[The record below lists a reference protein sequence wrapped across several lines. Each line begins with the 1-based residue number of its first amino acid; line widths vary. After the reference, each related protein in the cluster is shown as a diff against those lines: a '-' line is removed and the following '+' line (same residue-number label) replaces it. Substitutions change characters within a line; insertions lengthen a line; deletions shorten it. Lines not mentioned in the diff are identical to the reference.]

1 MNTLYRHRK
10 VPALLLGA
18 VLVALALVSL
28 AMPAHAADRHA
39 GYYYPPITSEE
50 TYVARAA
57 TLADASRDLR
67 VQFIVNITQQM
78 LSKPYPPDYVIFA
91 KGDEAQKMIIV
102 GMNEHGGMS
111 TLFRARATLAMLTG
125 IARGSKLFQDFGVDD
140 FFTFFD
146 LAKLFGFEQITVS
159 NGRDYAHQI
168 EIK

>member
-1 MNTLYRHRK
+1 MKMFTTRRR
-10 VPALLLGA
+10 ALAPLLGIL
-18 VLVALALVSL
+18 LVGLIAASL
-28 AMPAHAADRHA
+28 SAPAGAADRHA

-57 TLADASRDLR
+57 KLADASRDLR
-67 VQFIVNITQQM
+67 IQFIVNITQQM
-78 LSKPYPPDYVIFA
+78 LSKPYPPDYIIFA
-91 KGDEAQKMIIV
+91 KGDEAEKMIIV
-102 GMNEHGGMS
+102 GLNEHGGLS

-125 IARGSKLFQDFGVDD
+125 IARGSKLFQDAGVDD

-168 EIK
+168 QIK